1 MFNEI
6 HTPLFEKKLVKP
18 YERFVLQVLTVLPR
32 NNKGLLNTFKFNKKT
47 HSTMS
52 QIAKTSVEKDFYRLR
67 NNANF
72 GYNCRKNIYNYKFTA
87 IYDEIEEVS
96 YIQIYVSSFSTI
108 PIKILTVQ

>member
-1 MFNEI
+1 
-6 HTPLFEKKLVKP
+6 
-18 YERFVLQVLTVLPR
+18 
-32 NNKGLLNTFKFNKKT
+32 
-47 HSTMS
+47 MS

-108 PIKILTVQ
+108 PVKILTVQ

>member
-1 MFNEI
+1 
-6 HTPLFEKKLVKP
+6 
-18 YERFVLQVLTVLPR
+18 
-32 NNKGLLNTFKFNKKT
+32 
-47 HSTMS
+47 MS

-96 YIQIYVSSFSTI
+96 YI
-108 PIKILTVQ
+108 